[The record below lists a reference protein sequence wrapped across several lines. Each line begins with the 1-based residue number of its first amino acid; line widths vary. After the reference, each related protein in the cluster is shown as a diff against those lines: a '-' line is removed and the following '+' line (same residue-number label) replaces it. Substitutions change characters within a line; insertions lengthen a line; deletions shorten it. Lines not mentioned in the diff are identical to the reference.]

1 MRNLRQRVTAVALS
15 VFMFAGM
22 AIFSPTLHAAGPSDR
37 SIAVRCARLAAAI
50 EATLAI
56 YGPDSELV
64 IFLQGEYAK
73 YCTAA
78 E

>member
-22 AIFSPTLHAAGPSDR
+22 AIFSPTLHASGPSDR

-50 EATLAI
+50 EATTAI
-56 YGPDSELV
+56 YGADSELV

-73 YCTAA
+73 YCAPA
-78 E
+78 Q